1 MFSLADKNDVG
12 KYLSQKIDKYFKNQR
27 QFAKECI
34 CVRDDIPNPDDTQ
47 IHNEQN
53 RLSQILK
60 GTKDIQLYDL
70 PVFTRL
76 LRTSCEELLSAGK
89 CHVPT
94 VNHLTNYSIAF
105 SHNPKEW
112 DDYINREDKI
122 ILNCDEYG
130 KTVINYALEFNNYE
144 FVKYLL
150 DKKYIW
156 FVGPEQ
162 SIYCMN
168 FGAGTC
174 IGAPHNKDWGAYSD
188 IIANCYDNF
197 NVLVP
202 KLNDPKL
209 RSKMITLAIQHND
222 TDMLTQLHAREIPS
236 MYQTSYQACYPVQNE
251 NYQNYFDYEMLSAIA
266 NASDEI
272 LTYFCEE
279 FEFVGR
285 FRYTYKFMFP
295 YINILLELLIKSKH
309 KKINDFLKFSIAH
322 NKYVYNELTDLIAS
336 SIKQQTDYLY
346 NDFAKSG
353 KYMPSDVKK
362 SISRTTLICIEQEL
376 ETVRKGNFITFRV
389 NGTNDGIATNI
400 VSVNAKSSSD
410 VETQKMIDELNEL
423 CDKIHNIQPII

>member
-1 MFSLADKNDVG
+1 MFYLAAKKDVG
-12 KYLSQKIDKYFKNQR
+12 EYLLQKIDKYFKNQR

-34 CVRDDIPNPDDTQ
+34 CVRNDITNPDETQ

-105 SHNPKEW
+105 SHNHKEW
-112 DDYINREDKI
+112 DDYINYKDKI

-130 KTVINYALEFNNYE
+130 KTVINYALEFNNYD

-162 SIYCMN
+162 NMYCMN

-174 IGAPHNKDWGAYSD
+174 IGAPHIEGRGSYSD
-188 IIANCYDNF
+188 IAENYCNNF
-197 NVLVP
+197 GALGP

-209 RSKMITLAIQHND
+209 RSKMIALAVQHND

-251 NYQNYFDYEMLSAIA
+251 NYKSYLDNEMLSTIA
-266 NASDEI
+266 AANDKI

-285 FRYTYKFMFP
+285 FRYIYKFMFP
-295 YINILLELLIKSKH
+295 YINILLELLIKNKH
-309 KKINDFLKFSIAH
+309 KKINDFLKLSIAH
-322 NKYVYNELTDLIAS
+322 NKYVYNELADLIAS
-336 SIKQQTDYLY
+336 SIKHQTDYFY
-346 NDFAKSG
+346 NDFAKSD
-353 KYMPSDVKK
+353 KYMPSDVKEALRINPL
-362 SISRTTLICIEQEL
+362 SCIEHEL
-376 ETVRKGNFITFRV
+376 ETVREGNFITFRV

-400 VSVNAKSSSD
+400 VAVNTTSSD
-410 VETQKMIDELNEL
+410 VETQKLIDELNEL
-423 CDKIHNIQPII
+423 YNKIHNIQPII